1 MKSLWKLSSLKN
13 TNAWKCRSFCC
24 CLVAIYYFE
33 TVLKN
38 FGKWRRK
45 GGPAS
50 HLSRSILQKF
60 CNFSVLK
67 QVLFICTNFHND
79 WFKTCPDIRN
89 LVFLLIEELYR
100 KLAVVLKVCQS
111 LFLKVIFWEVVS
123 VNKIE
128 FHKIRCRC
136 WSAVCFKP
144 KIWT

>member
-60 CNFSVLK
+60 CNFGVLK
-67 QVLFICTNFHND
+67 QV
-79 WFKTCPDIRN
+79 PDIRN